1 VDQAEE
7 QSMIVRCLAG
17 LLLGLML
24 LLSQARAQPEP
35 DPPSIQVAVE
45 IRADSLRRTL
55 GARRADAE
63 QLLAAQLAQ
72 LLQQRH
78 PFIAWKS
85 DTAVTPTMGKLVA
98 AIQDRPHAGGG
109 RPVLLAWKLALAQGE
124 RELALPEVAIYSPFD
139 MRASAHEP
147 RDFALHAG
155 ERLRAVVQ
163 TEGFDREAFQR
174 VVSLLP
180 IARGVEAVA
189 GDRVVLLP
197 LRWKHLRLGAG
208 SRIEV
213 EVRQQTGDGE
223 ISNRA
228 ELSGVQER
236 RRGSAK
242 QRGMIQA
249 AVVRLSSG
257 SQQLPLDAQ
266 WHARMEQLL
275 RGKEV
280 LCFLKHFQP
289 DEFGDEPLEPG
300 S

>member
-1 VDQAEE
+1 MKVL
-7 QSMIVRCLAG
+7 CLAVCLLG
-17 LLLGLML
+17 LLLG
-24 LLSQARAQPEP
+24 SRAGAQTEAG
-35 DPPSIQVAVE
+35 PPTIQVAVE

-55 GARRADAE
+55 GARRVQAE
-63 QLLAAQLAQ
+63 QQLAEQLAQ

-78 PFIAWKS
+78 PFIAWRG
-85 DTAVTPTMGKLVA
+85 DAGATPTMGKLIA
-98 AIQDRPHAGGG
+98 AIQDRAHAGGG
-109 RPVLLAWKLALAQGE
+109 RPVLLGWKLAAGAGE
-124 RELALPEVAIYSPFD
+124 RELALPEVGIFTPFD
-139 MRASAHEP
+139 MRASAHDP
-147 RDFALHAG
+147 RDFALYAG

-180 IARGVEAVA
+180 IARAVEPLV
-189 GDRVVLLP
+189 GDRVVLVP

-213 EVRQQTGDGE
+213 QVVQQTGDGE
-223 ISNRA
+223 VSNRA

-242 QRGMIQA
+242 QRGLIQA
-249 AVVRLSSG
+249 AVVKLSAG
-257 SQQLPLDAQ
+257 SQELALDAQ

-275 RGKEV
+275 RGKQV
-280 LCFLKHFQP
+280 LCFLKQYQP

>member
-1 VDQAEE
+1 
-7 QSMIVRCLAG
+7 MILRCLALLG
-17 LLLGLML
+17 WLLLLLG
-24 LLSQARAQPEP
+24 SARAQTEAG
-35 DPPSIQVAVE
+35 PPSIQVAVE

-55 GARRADAE
+55 GVRQGSAE
-63 QLLAAQLAQ
+63 QQLAEQLAQ

-78 PFIAWKS
+78 PFIAWS
-85 DTAVTPTMGKLVA
+85 ASAATPPSMGKLVA
-98 AIQDRPHAGGG
+98 AIVDRPHAGGG

-139 MRASAHEP
+139 MRASAHDP

-180 IARGVEAVA
+180 IARGVEPLV

-213 EVRQQTGDGE
+213 QIVQQQGDGE
-223 ISNRA
+223 VSNRA

-236 RRGSAK
+236 RRGSPR

-249 AVVRLSSG
+249 AVVKLSAG
-257 SQQLPLDAQ
+257 SQELALDGQ

-275 RGKEV
+275 RGKQV

-289 DEFGDEPLEPG
+289 DEFDDEPLERPG
-300 S
+300 SGS